1 MNFRRGFS
9 SVAAGFTLLE
19 VVVAMTIVGIGVVT
33 LLEIFSTGLR
43 LGSRSSATTEAM
55 TYSRQAMDTIL
66 LRRKIEEG
74 AQQGLLSERTRW
86 KLGVEPVR
94 QPADTLSL
102 SSPWELTE
110 ITLDMRVADGGRER
124 PVELRTY
131 RLVRKN
137 NRDREILR

>member
-1 MNFRRGFS
+1 MNLRRGFS
-9 SVAAGFTLLE
+9 SLSAGFTLLE

-55 TYSRQAMDTIL
+55 TYGRQAMDEIL

-74 AQQGLLSERTRW
+74 APQGSLNKRARW
-86 KLGVEPVR
+86 KLGIEPVKE
-94 QPADTLSL
+94 PSDTLSL
-102 SSPWELTE
+102 SSAWELKE
-110 ITLDMRVADGGRER
+110 ITLDMRVTDSGRDR

-131 RLVRKN
+131 RLVRKKN
-137 NRDREILR
+137 P

>member
-1 MNFRRGFS
+1 MNLRRGFS
-9 SVAAGFTLLE
+9 SLSAGFTLLE

-55 TYSRQAMDTIL
+55 TYGRQAMDEIL

-74 AQQGLLSERTRW
+74 APQGSLNKRARW
-86 KLGVEPVR
+86 KLGIEPVKE
-94 QPADTLSL
+94 PSDTLSL
-102 SSPWELTE
+102 SSAWELKE
-110 ITLDMRVADGGRER
+110 ITLDLRVTDAGRDR

-131 RLVRKN
+131 RLVRKKN
-137 NRDREILR
+137 P

>member
-1 MNFRRGFS
+1 MNLRRGFS
-9 SVAAGFTLLE
+9 SLSAGFTLLE

-55 TYSRQAMDTIL
+55 TYGRQAMDEIL

-74 AQQGLLSERTRW
+74 APQGSLNERARW
-86 KLGVEPVR
+86 KLGIEPVR
-94 QPADTLSL
+94 EPPDTLSL
-102 SSPWELTE
+102 SSAWELKE
-110 ITLDMRVADGGRER
+110 ITLDMRVTNAGRDR

-131 RLVRKN
+131 RLVRKKN
-137 NRDREILR
+137 P

>member
-1 MNFRRGFS
+1 MNLRRGFS
-9 SVAAGFTLLE
+9 SLSAGFTLLE

-55 TYSRQAMDTIL
+55 TYGRQAMDEIL

-74 AQQGLLSERTRW
+74 ALQGSLNERARW
-86 KLGVEPVR
+86 KLGIEPVR
-94 QPADTLSL
+94 EPSDTLSL
-102 SSPWELTE
+102 SSAWELKE
-110 ITLDMRVADGGRER
+110 ITLDLRVTDAGRDR

-131 RLVRKN
+131 RLVRKKN
-137 NRDREILR
+137 P

>member
-1 MNFRRGFS
+1 MNLRRGFS
-9 SVAAGFTLLE
+9 SLSAGFTLLE

-55 TYSRQAMDTIL
+55 TYGRQAMDEIL

-74 AQQGLLSERTRW
+74 ALQGALNERARW
-86 KLGVEPVR
+86 KLGIEPVR
-94 QPADTLSL
+94 EPSDTLSL
-102 SSPWELTE
+102 SSAWELKE
-110 ITLDMRVADGGRER
+110 ITLDLRVTDAGRDR

-131 RLVRKN
+131 RLVRKKN
-137 NRDREILR
+137 P

>member
-1 MNFRRGFS
+1 MNLKRGFS
-9 SVAAGFTLLE
+9 SPSAGFTLLE

-55 TYSRQAMDTIL
+55 TYGRQAMDEIL

-74 AQQGLLSERTRW
+74 ALQGALNERARW
-86 KLGVEPVR
+86 KLGIEPVR
-94 QPADTLSL
+94 EPSDTLSL
-102 SSPWELTE
+102 SSAWELKE
-110 ITLDMRVADGGRER
+110 ITLDMRVTDAGRDR

-131 RLVRKN
+131 SLVRKKN
-137 NRDREILR
+137 P

>member
-1 MNFRRGFS
+1 MNLRRGFS
-9 SVAAGFTLLE
+9 SLSAGFTLLE

-55 TYSRQAMDTIL
+55 TYGRQAMDEIL

-74 AQQGLLSERTRW
+74 APQGSLNERARW
-86 KLGVEPVR
+86 KLGIEPVR
-94 QPADTLSL
+94 EPSDTLSL
-102 SSPWELTE
+102 SSAWELKE
-110 ITLDMRVADGGRER
+110 ITLDMRVTDSGRDR

-131 RLVRKN
+131 RLVRKKN
-137 NRDREILR
+137 P